1 MWVKLSSELYAQ
13 DLMELQR
20 RGFVRGKY
28 YKVVDRCNYD
38 GYATYTVIDLI
49 NRDRIFAPIGV
60 DFFEKPVAHV
70 ECIDNEGKEDR
81 LTLLKTYEILDMGY
95 TFGELWIR
103 IKQDNDEMGKY
114 PLKRFVLVAS
124 NVIPISE
131 IAEPLEPC
139 KEEDNEGNDDMS
151 AVIGCVL
158 GFGLGIFIVIG
169 LFKFLKDKIDIG

>member
-49 NRDRIFAPIGV
+49 NRDRIFVPIGV

-95 TFGELWIR
+95 TFGELWIH
-103 IKQDNDEMGKY
+103 IKQDNDETGKY
-114 PLKRFVLVAS
+114 PLKRFAFVTD
-124 NVIPISE
+124 NVVSIGE

-139 KEEDNEGNDDMS
+139 EEEDNEGNDVMS
-151 AVIGCVL
+151 AVVGCVL
-158 GFGLGIFIVIG
+158 GFGLGIFICAG